1 MSGAVPW
8 CAAVLGA
15 LAGAMFSRPLAEAC
29 DCVPPEWR
37 LTLQQNETD
46 ATVSAERAWP
56 SAARLEA
63 RPGTVVL
70 WSDDHATQTVDR
82 LHAGMP

>member
-1 MSGAVPW
+1 M
-8 CAAVLGA
+8 LG
-15 LAGAMFSRPLAEAC
+15 RPLAEAC
-29 DCVPPEWR
+29 DCSSPEWR
-37 LTLQQNETD
+37 LTLQRNATD
-46 ATVSAERAWP
+46 TMVGAERAWP

-63 RPGTVVL
+63 RPGTVIL